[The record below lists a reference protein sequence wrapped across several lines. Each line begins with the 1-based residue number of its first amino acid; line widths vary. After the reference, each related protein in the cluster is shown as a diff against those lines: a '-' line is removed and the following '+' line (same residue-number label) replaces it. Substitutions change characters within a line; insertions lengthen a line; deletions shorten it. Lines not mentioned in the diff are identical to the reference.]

1 MKKIKLNGVLL
12 IYNSGMDLVASNM
25 YEHIRS
31 FSDYSRFKV
40 WAVNTHLGFPEA
52 LWNLEFAVTILH
64 YSLFSWRPFYL
75 DDAFQAYLAECAS
88 SYKVA
93 FFQDEYR
100 WWPERAEVLNRL
112 SVDCV
117 YTCIEPEWYRE
128 TYWKYTKVPRLET
141 YLPGYVSDELVQ
153 RAQPAIKPDAER
165 SVDIGY
171 RGRKAY
177 GYMGKGA
184 LEKHEIGVRFREMA
198 AGSGLALDI
207 ETEEDKRIYG
217 EEWLAFLGNCRA
229 VLGVEAGVSIFD
241 IDNEIFPC
249 YERFIAEQ
257 PSRSFE
263 EAYEELLAQYDGR
276 GVYYRTVSPRVFEA
290 AAVRTCQI
298 MFEGRYSGILQ
309 PMVHYVPLKKDFSNF
324 DEVMRLYGDEGLRR
338 ELTEN
343 CHRDLIASGAYS
355 YRRLMEKFDE
365 ELMALGLEH
374 AIDEGTVRQVSDLL
388 ARSEES
394 LLVKQVEAERIQ
406 YDELLKKH
414 VDLQAQYMEQQNRLQ
429 QMLEEQYGT
438 GWSLMKALMAQI
450 FRAGVRRVLDL
461 FHIRT

>member
-1 MKKIKLNGVLL
+1 
-12 IYNSGMDLVASNM
+12 
-25 YEHIRS
+25 
-31 FSDYSRFKV
+31 
-40 WAVNTHLGFPEA
+40 
-52 LWNLEFAVTILH
+52 
-64 YSLFSWRPFYL
+64 
-75 DDAFQAYLAECAS
+75 
-88 SYKVA
+88 
-93 FFQDEYR
+93 
-100 WWPERAEVLNRL
+100 
-112 SVDCV
+112 
-117 YTCIEPEWYRE
+117 
-128 TYWKYTKVPRLET
+128 
-141 YLPGYVSDELVQ
+141 
-153 RAQPAIKPDAER
+153 
-165 SVDIGY
+165 
-171 RGRKAY
+171 
-177 GYMGKGA
+177 
-184 LEKHEIGVRFREMA
+184 
-198 AGSGLALDI
+198 
-207 ETEEDKRIYG
+207 
-217 EEWLAFLGNCRA
+217 
-229 VLGVEAGVSIFD
+229 
-241 IDNEIFPC
+241 
-249 YERFIAEQ
+249 
-257 PSRSFE
+257 
-263 EAYEELLAQYDGR
+263 
-276 GVYYRTVSPRVFEA
+276 
-290 AAVRTCQI
+290 